1 MGQTPSKD
9 KQFYDIYS
17 SYIQKQQELIL
28 TQQNQINS
36 LYQMN
41 IDTQQFNQQQQIPP
55 NLLFQNSTT
64 PQITSSKVKLDP
76 YKILNISKNY
86 DEKTLKRAYLKAAMI
101 SHPDRGGS
109 KDSFQKVSI
118 AYTVLKKKLEEKNN
132 SHDHNSLKSMSKD
145 YYNDQSSQPRVNT
158 KMSEKFDVDLFN
170 KIYEENRVEEAF
182 DDGYSS
188 WMKKNTL
195 EDKPQSKMFGDNFNK
210 DLFNHTFEKY
220 KRSQKSNSQ
229 QLSTY
234 SSPEERISLKN
245 QDSLM
250 ILGQGKV
257 SNFGG
262 TTDNLAYTDYKQA
275 FTDSTLIDPSTVD
288 ISSRKTTIGS
298 VKSERKNISYTMNKE
313 DEKIYTKQLLEQ
325 QKSEEN
331 RIKRLQKYDQQT
343 KDSYEKIHSLLLR

>member
-28 TQQNQINS
+28 KQQNQINS

-86 DEKTLKRAYLKAAMI
+86 DEKTLKRAYLKAAMK

-195 EDKPQSKMFGDNFNK
+195 EDKP
-210 DLFNHTFEKY
+210 
-220 KRSQKSNSQ
+220 
-229 QLSTY
+229 
-234 SSPEERISLKN
+234 
-245 QDSLM
+245 
-250 ILGQGKV
+250 
-257 SNFGG
+257 
-262 TTDNLAYTDYKQA
+262 
-275 FTDSTLIDPSTVD
+275 
-288 ISSRKTTIGS
+288 
-298 VKSERKNISYTMNKE
+298 
-313 DEKIYTKQLLEQ
+313 
-325 QKSEEN
+325 
-331 RIKRLQKYDQQT
+331 
-343 KDSYEKIHSLLLR
+343 